1 MADHAL
7 LNALIELA
15 DDHNVLSH
23 RLAEWCGH
31 APMLE
36 EDLALT
42 NMALDM
48 IGTARGLYTYAAN
61 VEGKGRSEDDLA
73 YLRVEREYRN
83 CLLVERPNRDF
94 AHTMLRQLFFAA
106 FMEPYWQSA
115 LASTDE
121 TIRGIAGKS
130 VKEVAYH
137 IRHAGEWVVRMG
149 DGTPESAERLHA
161 AMQDL
166 HIYTEELFHAS
177 EVAGHCARAG
187 LLPDRKQLR
196 GKWLET
202 LTPIFAEAGLEM
214 PEGAYPQIGG
224 RDGLHGEDLGHLLAE
239 MQYLQRAHPGA
250 SW

>member
-1 MADHAL
+1 MADQAL

-15 DDHNVLSH
+15 DDHNILSH

-31 APMLE
+31 APILE

-48 IGTARGLYTYAAN
+48 IGTARGLYSHAAD
-61 VEGKGRSEDDLA
+61 VEGRGRSEDDLA

-83 CLLVERPNRDF
+83 CLLVERPNDDF

-115 LASTDE
+115 LTSSDE

-137 IRHAGEWVVRMG
+137 IRHAGEWVIRMG
-149 DGTPESAERLHA
+149 DGTQESAARLHA

-177 EVAGHCARAG
+177 EAAGHCARAG
-187 LLPDRKQLR
+187 LLPDRTDLR
-196 GKWLET
+196 ETWLET
-202 LTPIFAEAGLEM
+202 LTPIFAEARLEM
-214 PEGAYPQIGG
+214 PEGVPPQIGG